1 MPQSWVCDGEDDCSD
16 GSDEMDCQ
24 VKTTCT
30 PGDFRYELYTRLVYT
45 ITPLPYICSF
55 LYSCVLVLGAL
66 MAAVSQSS
74 GNVMESLSVL
84 MDWMSG
90 TNFAVRILR
99 INYKGCF
106 GTRCCILQRP
116 KRDAPMT
123 TLDVRLMAHVYQAPG
138 CVMNILTVMMD
149 LMKLTVVS
157 IYFNMKV
164 NFKA

>member
-1 MPQSWVCDGEDDCSD
+1 
-16 GSDEMDCQ
+16 
-24 VKTTCT
+24 
-30 PGDFRYELYTRLVYT
+30 
-45 ITPLPYICSF
+45 
-55 LYSCVLVLGAL
+55 

-90 TNFAVRILR
+90 TNFAVRILK

-157 IYFNMKV
+157 KYFNIKGK
-164 NFKA
+164 FKA

>member
-1 MPQSWVCDGEDDCSD
+1 MYHVMYNVCW
-16 GSDEMDCQ
+16 
-24 VKTTCT
+24 
-30 PGDFRYELYTRLVYT
+30 
-45 ITPLPYICSF
+45 
-55 LYSCVLVLGAL
+55 LGAL

-74 GNVMESLSVL
+74 GSVMESLSVL

-90 TNFAVRILR
+90 TNFAVRIFKATY
-99 INYKGCF
+99 NGCYGSCF
-106 GTRCCILQRP
+106 ILQRP
-116 KRDAPMT
+116 KKGAPMT
-123 TLDVRLMAHVYQAPG
+123 TLDVRLMARVYQAPG